1 MPFTRHNCPIMED
14 NPAPPPVPD
23 AASLREAALAHLARF
38 ATTEQGL
45 RQMLDRRLR
54 RWGVRASH
62 AGLPNEDIESAV
74 AALRPAIDGIVA
86 SMTDLGAVND
96 AGFARSRAT
105 SLTRTGRSR
114 RAVEA
119 HLANKG
125 VDQETVR
132 DALNDSLGE
141 RSDSSAR
148 EAELAA
154 ALVLARKRRLGPF
167 QRPDREDD
175 DPLKTLGVFAR
186 NGFSRDV
193 AQSVLDMDP
202 DEAEDRIIA
211 FRSL

>member
-1 MPFTRHNCPIMED
+1 MED
-14 NPAPPPVPD
+14 SPAPPPIPD
-23 AASLREAALAHLARF
+23 AASLRDAALAHLARF

-45 RQMLDRRLR
+45 RQVLGRRLR
-54 RWGVRASH
+54 RWGARASH
-62 AGLPNEDIESAV
+62 AGLPDEDIESTI

-86 SMTDLGAVND
+86 SMTDLGAVDD
-96 AGFARSRAT
+96 AGYARNRAL

-125 VDQETVR
+125 VDQDTTRE
-132 DALNDSLGE
+132 ALNDSLGE
-141 RSDSSAR
+141 RSDSSAQ

-167 QRPDREDD
+167 QRPDREEE

-193 AQSVLDMDP
+193 AQRVLDMDP

>member
-1 MPFTRHNCPIMED
+1 MED
-14 NPAPPPVPD
+14 SPAPPPVPD

-45 RQMLDRRLR
+45 RQVLDRRLR
-54 RWGVRASH
+54 RWGVRASR
-62 AGLPNEDIESAV
+62 AGLPNEDIESAI

-86 SMTDLGAVND
+86 SMTDLGAVDD
-96 AGFARSRAT
+96 AGYARNRAL

-125 VDQETVR
+125 VDQDTTRE
-132 DALNDSLGE
+132 ALNDSLGE
-141 RSDSSAR
+141 RSDSSAQ

-167 QRPDREDD
+167 QRPDREEE
-175 DPLKTLGVFAR
+175 DPIKALGVFAR

-193 AQSVLDMDP
+193 AQSVLDMDS

>member
-1 MPFTRHNCPIMED
+1 MED
-14 NPAPPPVPD
+14 SPAPPPVPD

-45 RQMLDRRLR
+45 RQVLDRRLR
-54 RWGVRASH
+54 RWSVRASR
-62 AGLPNEDIESAV
+62 AGLPNEDIESAI
-74 AALRPAIDGIVA
+74 ASLRPAIDEIVA
-86 SMTDLGAVND
+86 SMTDLGAVDD
-96 AGFARSRAT
+96 ADYARNRAL

-125 VDQETVR
+125 VDQDTARE
-132 DALNDSLGE
+132 ALNDSLGE
-141 RSDSSAR
+141 RSDNSAQ

-167 QRPDREDD
+167 QRPDREEE
-175 DPLKTLGVFAR
+175 DPLKALGVFAR

-193 AQSVLDMDP
+193 AQSVLDMDS

>member
-1 MPFTRHNCPIMED
+1 MED
-14 NPAPPPVPD
+14 SPAPPPIPD

-45 RQMLDRRLR
+45 RQVLDRRLR
-54 RWGVRASH
+54 RWGVRASR
-62 AGLPNEDIESAV
+62 AGLPNEDIESTI
-74 AALRPAIDGIVA
+74 AAIRPAIDGIVA
-86 SMTDLGAVND
+86 SMTDLGAVDD
-96 AGFARSRAT
+96 AGYARNRAV

-125 VDQETVR
+125 VDQDTTRE
-132 DALNDSLGE
+132 ALNDSLGE
-141 RSDSSAR
+141 RSDSSAQD
-148 EAELAA
+148 AELAA

-167 QRPDREDD
+167 QRPDREEEE
-175 DPLKTLGVFAR
+175 PLKALGVFAR

>member
-1 MPFTRHNCPIMED
+1 MED
-14 NPAPPPVPD
+14 SPAPPPVPD

-45 RQMLDRRLR
+45 RQVLDRRLR
-54 RWGVRASH
+54 RWGVRASR
-62 AGLPNEDIESAV
+62 AGLPNEDIESVIAS
-74 AALRPAIDGIVA
+74 LCPAIDGIVA
-86 SMTDLGAVND
+86 SMTDLGAVDD
-96 AGFARSRAT
+96 AGYARNRAL

-125 VDQETVR
+125 VDQDTTRE
-132 DALNDSLGE
+132 ALNDSLGE
-141 RSDSSAR
+141 RSDSSAQ

-167 QRPDREDD
+167 HRPDREEE
-175 DPLKTLGVFAR
+175 DPLKALGVFAR

-193 AQSVLDMDP
+193 AQSVLDMDS

>member
-1 MPFTRHNCPIMED
+1 MED
-14 NPAPPPVPD
+14 SPAPPPVPD
-23 AASLREAALAHLARF
+23 AASLREVALAHLARF

-45 RQMLDRRLR
+45 RQVLDRRLR
-54 RWGVRASH
+54 RWGVRASR
-62 AGLPNEDIESAV
+62 AGLPNEDIESAI
-74 AALRPAIDGIVA
+74 ASLRPAIDGIVA
-86 SMTDLGAVND
+86 SMTDLGAVDD
-96 AGFARSRAT
+96 AGYARNRAL

-125 VDQETVR
+125 VDQDTTRE
-132 DALNDSLGE
+132 ALNDSLGE
-141 RSDSSAR
+141 RSDSSAQ

-167 QRPDREDD
+167 QRPDREEE
-175 DPLKTLGVFAR
+175 DPLKALGVFAR

-193 AQSVLDMDP
+193 AQSVLDMDS

>member
-1 MPFTRHNCPIMED
+1 MED
-14 NPAPPPVPD
+14 SPAPPPVPD
-23 AASLREAALAHLARF
+23 AASLREVALAHLARF

-45 RQMLDRRLR
+45 RQVLDRRLR
-54 RWGVRASH
+54 RWGVRASR
-62 AGLPNEDIESAV
+62 AGLPNEDIESAI
-74 AALRPAIDGIVA
+74 ASLRPAIDGIVA
-86 SMTDLGAVND
+86 SMTDLGAVDD
-96 AGFARSRAT
+96 AGYARNRAL

-119 HLANKG
+119 HLAHKG
-125 VDQETVR
+125 VDQDTTRE
-132 DALNDSLGE
+132 ALNDSLGE
-141 RSDSSAR
+141 RSDSSAQ

-167 QRPDREDD
+167 QRPDREEE
-175 DPLKTLGVFAR
+175 DPLKALGVFAR

-193 AQSVLDMDP
+193 AQSVLDMDS

>member
-1 MPFTRHNCPIMED
+1 MED
-14 NPAPPPVPD
+14 SPAPPPVPD

-45 RQMLDRRLR
+45 RQVLDRRLR
-54 RWGVRASH
+54 RWGVRASR
-62 AGLPNEDIESAV
+62 AGLPNEDIESAI

-86 SMTDLGAVND
+86 SMTDLGAVDD
-96 AGFARSRAT
+96 AGYARNRAL

-125 VDQETVR
+125 VDQDTTRE
-132 DALNDSLGE
+132 ALNDSLGE
-141 RSDSSAR
+141 RSDSSAQ

-167 QRPDREDD
+167 QRPDREEE
-175 DPLKTLGVFAR
+175 DPLKALGVFAR

-193 AQSVLDMDP
+193 AQSVLDMDS

>member
-1 MPFTRHNCPIMED
+1 MED
-14 NPAPPPVPD
+14 SPAPPPVPD

-45 RQMLDRRLR
+45 RQVLDRRLR
-54 RWGVRASH
+54 RWGVRASR
-62 AGLPNEDIESAV
+62 AGLPNEDIESAI
-74 AALRPAIDGIVA
+74 ASLRPAIDGIVA
-86 SMTDLGAVND
+86 SMTDLGAVDD
-96 AGFARSRAT
+96 AGYARNRAL

-125 VDQETVR
+125 VDQDTTRE
-132 DALNDSLGE
+132 ALNDSLGE
-141 RSDSSAR
+141 RSDSSAQ

-167 QRPDREDD
+167 HRPNREEE
-175 DPLKTLGVFAR
+175 DPLKALGVFAR

-193 AQSVLDMDP
+193 AQSVLDMDS

>member
-1 MPFTRHNCPIMED
+1 MED
-14 NPAPPPVPD
+14 SPAPPPVPD

-45 RQMLDRRLR
+45 RQVLDRRLR
-54 RWGVRASH
+54 RWGVRASR
-62 AGLPNEDIESAV
+62 AGLPNEEIESAIV
-74 AALRPAIDGIVA
+74 ALRPAIDGIVA
-86 SMTDLGAVND
+86 SMIDLGAVDD
-96 AGFARSRAT
+96 AGYARNRAL

-114 RAVEA
+114 RAVEV

-125 VDQETVR
+125 VDQDTTRE
-132 DALNDSLGE
+132 ALNDSLGE
-141 RSDSSAR
+141 RSDSSAQ

-167 QRPDREDD
+167 QRPDREEE
-175 DPLKTLGVFAR
+175 DPLKALGVFAR

>member
-1 MPFTRHNCPIMED
+1 MED
-14 NPAPPPVPD
+14 SPAPPPVPD

-45 RQMLDRRLR
+45 RQVLDRRLR
-54 RWGVRASH
+54 RWGVRASR
-62 AGLPNEDIESAV
+62 AGLPNEDIESAI
-74 AALRPAIDGIVA
+74 ASLRPAIDGIVA
-86 SMTDLGAVND
+86 SMTDLGAVDD
-96 AGFARSRAT
+96 AGYARNRAL

-125 VDQETVR
+125 VDQDTTRE
-132 DALNDSLGE
+132 ALNDSLGE
-141 RSDSSAR
+141 CSDSSAQ

-167 QRPDREDD
+167 HRPDREEE
-175 DPLKTLGVFAR
+175 DPLKALGVFAR

-193 AQSVLDMDP
+193 AQSVLDMDS

>member
-1 MPFTRHNCPIMED
+1 MED
-14 NPAPPPVPD
+14 SPAPPPVPD

-45 RQMLDRRLR
+45 RQVLDRRLR
-54 RWGVRASH
+54 RWGVRASR
-62 AGLPNEDIESAV
+62 AGLPNEDIESTI

-86 SMTDLGAVND
+86 SMTDLGAVDD
-96 AGFARSRAT
+96 AGYARNRAL

-125 VDQETVR
+125 VDQDTTRE
-132 DALNDSLGE
+132 ALNDSLGE
-141 RSDSSAR
+141 RSDSSAQ

-167 QRPDREDD
+167 QRPDREEE
-175 DPLKTLGVFAR
+175 DPLKALGVFAR

-193 AQSVLDMDP
+193 AQSVLDMDS

>member
-1 MPFTRHNCPIMED
+1 MED
-14 NPAPPPVPD
+14 SPAPPPVPD

-45 RQMLDRRLR
+45 RQVLDRRLR
-54 RWGVRASH
+54 RWGVRASR
-62 AGLPNEDIESAV
+62 AGLPNEDIESAI

-86 SMTDLGAVND
+86 SMTDLGAVDD
-96 AGFARSRAT
+96 AGYARNRAL

-125 VDQETVR
+125 VDQDTTRE
-132 DALNDSLGE
+132 ALNDSLGE
-141 RSDSSAR
+141 RSDSSAQA
-148 EAELAA
+148 AELAA

-167 QRPDREDD
+167 HRPDREEE
-175 DPLKTLGVFAR
+175 DPLKALGVFAR

-193 AQSVLDMDP
+193 AQSVLDMDS

>member
-1 MPFTRHNCPIMED
+1 MED
-14 NPAPPPVPD
+14 SPAPPPVPD

-45 RQMLDRRLR
+45 RQVLDRRLR
-54 RWGVRASH
+54 RWGVRASR
-62 AGLPNEDIESAV
+62 AGLPNEDIESTIAV
-74 AALRPAIDGIVA
+74 LRPAIDGIVA
-86 SMTDLGAVND
+86 SMTDLGAVDD
-96 AGFARSRAT
+96 AGYARNRAL

-125 VDQETVR
+125 VDQDTTRE
-132 DALNDSLGE
+132 ALNDSLGE
-141 RSDSSAR
+141 RSDSSAQ

-167 QRPDREDD
+167 QRPDREEE
-175 DPLKTLGVFAR
+175 DPLKALGVFAR

-193 AQSVLDMDP
+193 AQSVLDMDS

>member
-1 MPFTRHNCPIMED
+1 MED
-14 NPAPPPVPD
+14 RPAPPPVPD

-45 RQMLDRRLR
+45 RQVLDRRLR
-54 RWGVRASH
+54 RWGVRASR
-62 AGLPNEDIESAV
+62 AGLPNEDIESTIAAV
-74 AALRPAIDGIVA
+74 SPAIDGIVA
-86 SMTDLGAVND
+86 SMTDLGAVDD
-96 AGFARSRAT
+96 AVYARNRAV

-125 VDQETVR
+125 VDQNTTRE
-132 DALNDSLGE
+132 ALNDSLGE
-141 RSDSSAR
+141 RSDSSAQ

-167 QRPDREDD
+167 QRPDREEE
-175 DPLKTLGVFAR
+175 DPLKALGVFAR

-193 AQSVLDMDP
+193 AQSVLDMDS

>member
-1 MPFTRHNCPIMED
+1 MED
-14 NPAPPPVPD
+14 SPAPPPVPD

-45 RQMLDRRLR
+45 RQVLDRRLR
-54 RWGVRASH
+54 RWGVRASR
-62 AGLPNEDIESAV
+62 AGLPNEDIESTIAAV
-74 AALRPAIDGIVA
+74 RPAIDGIVA
-86 SMTDLGAVND
+86 SMTDLGAVDD
-96 AGFARSRAT
+96 AGYARNRAV

-125 VDQETVR
+125 VDQDTTRE
-132 DALNDSLGE
+132 ALNDSLGE
-141 RSDSSAR
+141 RSDSSAQD
-148 EAELAA
+148 AELAA

-167 QRPDREDD
+167 QRPDREEE
-175 DPLKTLGVFAR
+175 DPLKALGVFAR

>member
-1 MPFTRHNCPIMED
+1 MED
-14 NPAPPPVPD
+14 SPATPPAIPD
-23 AASLREAALAHLARF
+23 AASLREAALSHLARF

-45 RQMLDRRLR
+45 RQVLDRRLR
-54 RWGVRASH
+54 RWGVRASR
-62 AGLPNEDIESAV
+62 AGLPDEEIESAI
-74 AALRPAIDGIVA
+74 AAVRPAIDGIVA
-86 SMTDLGAVND
+86 SMTDLGAVDD
-96 AGFARSRAT
+96 AGFARNRAV

-119 HLANKG
+119 HLASKG
-125 VDQETVR
+125 VDQDTTRE
-132 DALNDSLGE
+132 ALNDSLGE
-141 RSDSSAR
+141 RSDSTAQ

-167 QRPDREDD
+167 QRPDREEE
-175 DPLKTLGVFAR
+175 DPLKALGVFAR

>member
-1 MPFTRHNCPIMED
+1 MED
-14 NPAPPPVPD
+14 SPAPPPVPD

-45 RQMLDRRLR
+45 RQVLDRRLR
-54 RWGVRASH
+54 RWGVRASR
-62 AGLPNEDIESAV
+62 AGLPNEDIESAI

-86 SMTDLGAVND
+86 SMTDLGAVDD
-96 AGFARSRAT
+96 AGYARNRAL

-125 VDQETVR
+125 VDQDTTRE
-132 DALNDSLGE
+132 ALNDSLGE
-141 RSDSSAR
+141 RSDSSAQ

-167 QRPDREDD
+167 HRPDREEE
-175 DPLKTLGVFAR
+175 DPLKALGVFAR

-193 AQSVLDMDP
+193 AQSVLDMDS

>member
-1 MPFTRHNCPIMED
+1 MED
-14 NPAPPPVPD
+14 SPATPPAIPD

-45 RQMLDRRLR
+45 RQVLDRRLR
-54 RWGVRASH
+54 RWGVRASR
-62 AGLPNEDIESAV
+62 AGLPDEDIESAIAV
-74 AALRPAIDGIVA
+74 VRSAIDGIVA
-86 SMTDLGAVND
+86 SMTDLGAVDD
-96 AGFARSRAT
+96 AGFARNRAV

-119 HLANKG
+119 HLASKG
-125 VDQETVR
+125 VDQDTMRE
-132 DALNDSLGE
+132 ALDDSLGE
-141 RSDSSAR
+141 RSDSTAQ

-167 QRPDREDD
+167 QRPDREEE
-175 DPLKTLGVFAR
+175 DPLKALGVFAR

>member
-1 MPFTRHNCPIMED
+1 MED
-14 NPAPPPVPD
+14 SPAPPPVPD

-45 RQMLDRRLR
+45 RQVLDRRLR
-54 RWGVRASH
+54 RWGVRASR
-62 AGLPNEDIESAV
+62 AGLPNEDIESAI
-74 AALRPAIDGIVA
+74 ASLRPAIDGIVA
-86 SMTDLGAVND
+86 SMTDLGAVDD
-96 AGFARSRAT
+96 AGYARNRAL

-125 VDQETVR
+125 VDQDTTRE
-132 DALNDSLGE
+132 ALNDSLGE
-141 RSDSSAR
+141 RSDSSAQ
-148 EAELAA
+148 ETELAA

-167 QRPDREDD
+167 QRPDREEE
-175 DPLKTLGVFAR
+175 DPLKALGVFAR

-193 AQSVLDMDP
+193 AQSVLDMDS

>member
-1 MPFTRHNCPIMED
+1 MED
-14 NPAPPPVPD
+14 SPAPPPVPD

-45 RQMLDRRLR
+45 RQVLDRRLR
-54 RWGVRASH
+54 RWGVRASR
-62 AGLPNEDIESAV
+62 AGLPNEDIESAI

-86 SMTDLGAVND
+86 SMTDLGAVDD
-96 AGFARSRAT
+96 AGYARNRAV

-125 VDQETVR
+125 VDQNTTRE
-132 DALNDSLGE
+132 ALNDSLGE
-141 RSDSSAR
+141 RSDSSAQ

-167 QRPDREDD
+167 QRPDREEE
-175 DPLKTLGVFAR
+175 DPLKALGVFAR

-193 AQSVLDMDP
+193 AQSVLDMDS

>member
-1 MPFTRHNCPIMED
+1 MED
-14 NPAPPPVPD
+14 SPAPPPVPD

-45 RQMLDRRLR
+45 RQVLDRRLR
-54 RWGVRASH
+54 RWGVRASR
-62 AGLPNEDIESAV
+62 AGLPNEDIESTIAAV
-74 AALRPAIDGIVA
+74 SPAIDGIVA
-86 SMTDLGAVND
+86 SMTDLGAVDD
-96 AGFARSRAT
+96 AGYARNRAV

-125 VDQETVR
+125 VDQNTTRE
-132 DALNDSLGE
+132 ALNDSLGE
-141 RSDSSAR
+141 RSDSSAQ

-167 QRPDREDD
+167 QRPDREEE
-175 DPLKTLGVFAR
+175 DPLKALGVFAR

-193 AQSVLDMDP
+193 AQSVLDMDS

>member
-1 MPFTRHNCPIMED
+1 MED
-14 NPAPPPVPD
+14 SPAPPPVPD
-23 AASLREAALAHLARF
+23 AASLREAALTHLARF

-45 RQMLDRRLR
+45 RQVLDRRLR
-54 RWGVRASH
+54 RWGVRASR
-62 AGLPNEDIESAV
+62 AGLPNEDIESTI

-86 SMTDLGAVND
+86 SMTDLGAVDD
-96 AGFARSRAT
+96 AGYARNRAV

-125 VDQETVR
+125 VDQDTTRE
-132 DALNDSLGE
+132 ALNESLGE
-141 RSDSSAR
+141 RSNSSAQD
-148 EAELAA
+148 AELAA

-167 QRPDREDD
+167 HRPDREEE
-175 DPLKTLGVFAR
+175 DPLKALGVFAR

-193 AQSVLDMDP
+193 AQSVLDMDS

>member
-1 MPFTRHNCPIMED
+1 MED
-14 NPAPPPVPD
+14 RPAPPPVPD

-45 RQMLDRRLR
+45 RQVLDRRLR
-54 RWGVRASH
+54 RWGVRASR
-62 AGLPNEDIESAV
+62 AGLPNEDIESTIAAV
-74 AALRPAIDGIVA
+74 SPAIDGIVA
-86 SMTDLGAVND
+86 SMTDLGAVDD
-96 AGFARSRAT
+96 AGYARNRAV

-125 VDQETVR
+125 VDQNTTRE
-132 DALNDSLGE
+132 ALNDSLGE
-141 RSDSSAR
+141 RSDSSAQ

-167 QRPDREDD
+167 QRPDREEE
-175 DPLKTLGVFAR
+175 DPLKALGVFAR

-193 AQSVLDMDP
+193 AQSVLDMDS

>member
-1 MPFTRHNCPIMED
+1 MED
-14 NPAPPPVPD
+14 SPAPPPVPD

-45 RQMLDRRLR
+45 RQVLDRRLR
-54 RWGVRASH
+54 RWGVRASR
-62 AGLPNEDIESAV
+62 AGLPNEDIESIIV
-74 AALRPAIDGIVA
+74 ALRPAIDGIVA
-86 SMTDLGAVND
+86 SMTDLGAVDD
-96 AGFARSRAT
+96 AGYARNRAV

-125 VDQETVR
+125 VDQDTTRE
-132 DALNDSLGE
+132 ALNDSLGE
-141 RSDSSAR
+141 RSDSSAQD
-148 EAELAA
+148 AELAA

-167 QRPDREDD
+167 QRPDREEE
-175 DPLKTLGVFAR
+175 DPLKALGVFAR

-202 DEAEDRIIA
+202 DEAEDRILA

>member
-1 MPFTRHNCPIMED
+1 MED
-14 NPAPPPVPD
+14 SPAPPPVPD

-45 RQMLDRRLR
+45 RQVLDRRLR
-54 RWGVRASH
+54 RWGVRASR
-62 AGLPNEDIESAV
+62 AGLPNEDIESVIAS
-74 AALRPAIDGIVA
+74 LRPAIDGIVA
-86 SMTDLGAVND
+86 SMTDLGAVDD
-96 AGFARSRAT
+96 AGYARNRAL

-125 VDQETVR
+125 VDQDTTRE
-132 DALNDSLGE
+132 ALNDSLGE
-141 RSDSSAR
+141 RSDSSAQ

-167 QRPDREDD
+167 QRPDREEE
-175 DPLKTLGVFAR
+175 DPLKALGVFAR

-193 AQSVLDMDP
+193 AQSVLDMDS

>member
-1 MPFTRHNCPIMED
+1 MED
-14 NPAPPPVPD
+14 SPAPPPVPD

-45 RQMLDRRLR
+45 RQVLDRRLR
-54 RWGVRASH
+54 RWGVRASR
-62 AGLPNEDIESAV
+62 AGLPNEDIESTIAAV
-74 AALRPAIDGIVA
+74 RPAIDGIVA
-86 SMTDLGAVND
+86 SMTDLGAVDD
-96 AGFARSRAT
+96 AGYARNRAV

-125 VDQETVR
+125 VDQDTTRE
-132 DALNDSLGE
+132 ALNESLGE
-141 RSDSSAR
+141 RSDSSAQD
-148 EAELAA
+148 AELAA

-167 QRPDREDD
+167 QRPDREEE
-175 DPLKTLGVFAR
+175 DPLKALGVFAR

>member
-1 MPFTRHNCPIMED
+1 MED
-14 NPAPPPVPD
+14 SPAPPPVPD

-45 RQMLDRRLR
+45 RQVLDRRLR
-54 RWGVRASH
+54 RWGVRASR
-62 AGLPNEDIESAV
+62 AGLPNEDIESAI
-74 AALRPAIDGIVA
+74 ASLRPAIDGIVA
-86 SMTDLGAVND
+86 SMTDLGAVDD
-96 AGFARSRAT
+96 AGYARNRAL

-125 VDQETVR
+125 VDQDTTRE
-132 DALNDSLGE
+132 ALNDSLGE
-141 RSDSSAR
+141 RSDSSAQ

-167 QRPDREDD
+167 QRPDREEE
-175 DPLKTLGVFAR
+175 DPLKALGVFAR

-193 AQSVLDMDP
+193 AQSVLDMDS